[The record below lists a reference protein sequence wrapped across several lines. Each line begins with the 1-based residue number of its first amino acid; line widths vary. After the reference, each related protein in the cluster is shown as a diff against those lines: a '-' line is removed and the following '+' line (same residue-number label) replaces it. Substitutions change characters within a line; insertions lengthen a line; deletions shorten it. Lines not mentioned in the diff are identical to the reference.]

1 MIPLISLKGI
11 QMTIEKREVL
21 NIESLDVLSGETL
34 AVLGPTGSGKT
45 TLLKVMAF
53 LAKPTRGE
61 IFWKGEKIKFPASLS
76 IRRSISMA
84 FQDPLFF
91 GGSVFE
97 NISYGLRVRGKKGK
111 ELKKKVEEILEL
123 FSISHLK
130 FQEARKVSGGEG
142 QKVALARS
150 LVFSPSLLLLDEP
163 LSSLDPLTKEEIIIE
178 LKRGIKNFG
187 ITCVFVTHDKEEAFA
202 MADRIAV
209 IEKGKILQ
217 LGLNSEVFFQPRN
230 LKVARFVGA
239 ENLFPALVESNQG
252 GLASLQIPGGTLET
266 VSKILPGKRVI
277 VCIRPE
283 DITLGKDGEAH
294 ERITARNRLKGK
306 VMELESTG
314 PVVKVKVDCGIPL
327 KAIITR
333 QSSMDL
339 NLQPGDEVWATFK
352 ATACHLI
359 PMEKGERDG

>member
-1 MIPLISLKGI
+1 MIPLLSLKGI
-11 QMTIEKREVL
+11 RMKIENREVL
-21 NIESLDVLSGETL
+21 NIESLEVLSGETL

-53 LAKPTRGE
+53 LLKPTRGE
-61 IFWKGEKIKFPASLS
+61 IFWKGEKIKFPAPLSL
-76 IRRSISMA
+76 RRSISMA

-91 GGSVFE
+91 EGSVFE
-97 NISYGLRVRGKKGK
+97 NISYGLKIRGMRGK
-111 ELKKKVEEILEL
+111 ELKKRVEEILDL

-130 FQEARKVSGGEG
+130 YQEARRVSGGEG
-142 QKVALARS
+142 QKVSLARS

-163 LSSLDPLTKEEIIIE
+163 LSSLDPLTKEEITLE
-178 LKRGIKNFG
+178 LKQGIKSLG
-187 ITCVFVTHDKEEAFA
+187 ITCVFVTHDQEEAFA

-209 IEKGKILQ
+209 MEKGNILQ
-217 LGLNSEVFFQPRN
+217 LGSKSEVFFQPRD
-230 LKVARFVGA
+230 LKVARFLGA
-239 ENLFPALVESNQG
+239 ENLFPAVVESNRE
-252 GLASLQIPGGTLET
+252 GLASLRTSCGFLEAVSEIPQ
-266 VSKILPGKRVI
+266 GKKVI
-277 VCIRPE
+277 VCLRPE
-283 DITLGKDGEAH
+283 DITLGKDGETH
-294 ERITARNRLKGK
+294 ERITARNRLKGR
-306 VMELESTG
+306 VLELESAG

-333 QSSMDL
+333 QSSLDL